1 MKYPWQNILYIDAL
15 GKTIPYQSPAG
26 EMSAGTGFINLKR
39 DPDAAESIPETFK
52 QSELLAAIKTIN
64 GAKTGVF
71 SVGCEINDI
80 AEEAGHKTTGYIEFS
95 VNDQSLVV
103 DSASYYSLFFQFQN
117 RLAQTAFPHTV
128 QFDWVIIPALFTEIG
143 IQGFTCSVKINTAFY
158 ASATEAQVAAY
169 SAISLLGDFLADV
182 DQSEGKKIY

>member
-26 EMSAGTGFINLKR
+26 KMPAGTGFINLKQN
-39 DPDAAESIPETFK
+39 PDEAESIPETFGQDK
-52 QSELLAAIKTIN
+52 LLSAIKAIN
-64 GAKTGVF
+64 EAKTGLF
-71 SVGCEINDI
+71 TVGCEINDI
-80 AEEAGHKTTGYIEFS
+80 VEEAGHKTTGYLEFS

-128 QFDWVIIPALFTEIG
+128 QFDWVIMPALFTEVG
-143 IQGFTCSVKINTAFY
+143 VQGFTCSVKINTACY
-158 ASATEAQVAAY
+158 ASPAEAQTAAS
-169 SAISLLGDFLADV
+169 SAISLLSDFLADV